1 MKITAE
7 QIAEVLNG
15 NIVGDSTVEVFKLA
29 KIEEGEEGAITFLS
43 NSKYNHFLYTTKAS
57 IVIDRKSVV

>member
-29 KIEEGEEGAITFLS
+29 KIEEGEEGSITFLS
-43 NSKYNHFLYTTKAS
+43 NSKYNHFF
-57 IVIDRKSVV
+57 IHNQGINCHC